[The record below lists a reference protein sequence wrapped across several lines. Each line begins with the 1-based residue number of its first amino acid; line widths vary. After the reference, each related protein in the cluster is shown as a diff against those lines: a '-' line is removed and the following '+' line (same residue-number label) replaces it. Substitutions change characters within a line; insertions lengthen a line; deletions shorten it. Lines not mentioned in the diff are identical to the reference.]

1 MSGSTHSF
9 KKDILLRIFIC
20 MLVMP
25 LISYGDSELM
35 AQSVADPALRMK
47 KRQYRTIA
55 IPLSDSLKLEQ
66 QQKHRDATAT
76 FYSKV
81 KTTAHKNFFSRQVY
95 PLLFKN
101 QPAQAPSGSVSGS
114 EPIPFL
120 NEKGKIIRSVR
131 IYKSEVFGSSVFD
144 TTLRSDLW
152 LDRTLN
158 SLHFNTHD
166 QVIRSYLQ
174 FHKGDRINPVV
185 LADNER
191 ILRQS
196 ALFEDARL
204 MVISNADSDSA
215 DIVVIIRD
223 VFPVGFDLKV
233 RDAHSSSVRLY
244 NRNIFGFG
252 QQLSQSFEINTDQR
266 PRIYLSEGAFKI
278 RNIRRSFTDVV
289 LAWQNRPDI
298 KTGGIQVTKPF
309 ISPETRTGG
318 GLYIRNTK
326 SMTIPGDQQ
335 AATTLEYSEY
345 DLWGGY
351 STIINRFQSPAFDR
365 SVIAITGRYYNLN
378 MNGSPSVVM
387 QSLYPSVTVNRY
399 LAAVSLIRSG
409 YYRSNMVTGFGR
421 TEDIPTGY
429 LARLTFGY
437 ETSILHRRMY
447 SGIKLLS
454 GRLLARKGFVYS
466 WLEGSGYW
474 SEGRMNDG
482 VAGLGCDY
490 ISPLYKSGTFRI
502 RSFGSLSYLRGINRT
517 SDNRL
522 MLKNNDFTE
531 TFNRFETS
539 GDQRIT
545 ARIESVIFSPY
556 YLLGFRFA
564 AYAFAEAAAVAPN
577 SQFVLKGDLVPAV
590 GLGLRI
596 KNENLVFS
604 TFQIG
609 LTWYGKS
616 DHSGRN
622 MIFEFSDIPQ
632 INLMR
637 FNIEAPEITGY
648 R

>member
-9 KKDILLRIFIC
+9 KKNILLRIFIC

-25 LISYGDSELM
+25 LISYGDSELL

-204 MVISNADSDSA
+204 MVISNVNSDSA

-266 PRIYLSEGAFKI
+266 PRIYLSEGALKI

-318 GLYIRNTK
+318 GLFIRNTK

-365 SVIAITGRYYNLN
+365 SVIAIAGRYYNLN
-378 MNGSPSVVM
+378 MKGSPSVVM
-387 QSLYPSVTVNRY
+387 RSLYPSVTVNRY

-421 TEDIPTGY
+421 TEDIPTGHM
-429 LARLTFGY
+429 ARLTLGY
-437 ETSILHRRMY
+437 ETSILHSRVY

-454 GRLLARKGFVYS
+454 GRLLTRNGFIYS
-466 WLEGSGYW
+466 WFEGSGYW

-502 RSFGSLSYLRGINRT
+502 RSFGSLSYLKGINRT
-517 SDNRL
+517 SDSRL
-522 MLKNNDFTE
+522 LLKNNDFTE

-590 GLGLRI
+590 GFGLRI
-596 KNENLVFS
+596 KNENLAFS

>member
-9 KKDILLRIFIC
+9 KEHFLLKIFIC
-20 MLVMP
+20 ILIMP
-25 LISYGDSELM
+25 VISHGNSELI
-35 AQSVADPALRMK
+35 AQSVSDSALKLK
-47 KRQYRTIA
+47 KRQNRTIG
-55 IPLSDSLKLEQ
+55 IPLSDSLKLEK
-66 QQKHRDATAT
+66 QQKHRDASAS

-101 QPAQAPSGSVSGS
+101 QPAPASSESVSKS
-114 EPIPFL
+114 EPIPYL
-120 NEKGKIIRSVR
+120 NEKEKIIRSVR

-144 TTLRSDLW
+144 TTIRSDLW

-174 FHKGDRINPVV
+174 FHEGDRVNPVI

-204 MVISNADSDSA
+204 LVISNVNSDSA
-215 DIVVIIRD
+215 DIIVIIRD
-223 VFPVGFDLKV
+223 VFPVGFDLKI
-233 RDAHSSSVRLY
+233 RDAQSSSIRLY
-244 NRNIFGFG
+244 NRNILGFG

-289 LAWQNRPDI
+289 LAWQNRPEM

-318 GLYIRNTK
+318 GLYIRNIK
-326 SMTIPGDQQ
+326 SMAIPGDQQ

-365 SVIAITGRYYNLN
+365 SVLAITGRYYNLN

-387 QSLYPSVTVNRY
+387 RLLYPSVTVNRY

-421 TEDIPTGY
+421 TEDIPTGH
-429 LARLTFGY
+429 LARLTLGY

-454 GRLLARKGFVYS
+454 GRLLTRRGFIYS
-466 WLEGSGYW
+466 WFEGSGYW

-502 RSFGSLSYLRGINRT
+502 RSFGSLSYLKGINRG
-517 SDNRL
+517 SDSRL
-522 MLKNNDFTE
+522 LLKNNDFSE

-564 AYAFAEAAAVAPN
+564 AYAFAEAAAIAPN
-577 SQFVLKGDLVPAV
+577 SQFVLTGDLVPAI

-596 KNENLVFS
+596 KNENLAFS

-616 DHSGRN
+616 DYSGRN
-622 MIFEFSDIPQ
+622 LIFEFSDIPQ

-648 R
+648 H